1 MTKNL
6 ILRILLFSI
15 FMLFNFEKVN
25 PCSMYKITIN
35 GKTIIGTNFDA
46 YYLTPTIWFENATNV
61 KTYGAGF
68 SGGRQDGINGIAPQS
83 GMNVEGLSFSR
94 LASPTPET
102 GIIISKNKKQITN
115 PTLYLKDILHNCKNV
130 DEVKEYISKY
140 DFSYFLQD
148 VFIYIDKSGKYL
160 VVEPYTMTIG
170 NDAKY
175 VLSNFCPSVTTNK
188 NANKLERYYNGVE
201 FLKNKMDTTLAF
213 ATALIDTMHVCRK
226 KVGDGT
232 LLSSI
237 WDLNQGLITMYF
249 YHDFKHPVQF
259 NLKDELNKGDHILDI
274 TRLFPPNAE
283 FEKLTNYKIPQ
294 NSKAIMSFFM
304 FCFGLFAFTS
314 FYFFIS
320 YLRKKKTT
328 TFSNQKLLLC
338 ALCTVMIY
346 YLMVLATNMYIFY
359 FPSPYKDYK
368 FSHLNI
374 AAYIPFLTILILIP
388 LIITNWK
395 LLKEK
400 TWNLFSKLLFTV
412 NNIAFLVLVMLFTY
426 WGLYNLFNS

>member
-6 ILRILLFSI
+6 IIRILLSI
-15 FMLFNFEKVN
+15 LLLFNLGKVN
-25 PCSMYKITIN
+25 SCSMYKITIN
-35 GKTIIGTNFDA
+35 GKTIVGTNFDA
-46 YYLTPTIWFENATNV
+46 YYLTPTIWFENATSD
-61 KTYGAGF
+61 KTYGAVF

-83 GMNVEGLSFSR
+83 GMNLEGLSFSR

-102 GIIISKNKKQITN
+102 GVTISKNKKQITN

-130 DEVKEYISKY
+130 DEVKEYINRY

-160 VVEPYTMTIG
+160 VVEPYTMTIA

-175 VLSNFCPSVTTNK
+175 VLSNFCPSVTTDK
-188 NANKLERYYNGVE
+188 YANNLERYHNGVG
-201 FLKNKMDTTLAF
+201 FLKTKMDTTLAF
-213 ATALIDTMHVCRK
+213 ATALSDTMHVCRK

-237 WDLNQGLITMYF
+237 WDLTEGLITMYF

-259 NLKDELNKGDHILDI
+259 NLKNELKKGDHVLYIPK
-274 TRLFPPNAE
+274 LFPPNAE
-283 FEKLTNYKIPQ
+283 FEKLISYKIPQ

-304 FCFGLFAFTS
+304 LCFGLFTFTS

-320 YLRKKKTT
+320 YLRKKEPAN
-328 TFSNQKLLLC
+328 FSSQKLLLC
-338 ALCTVMIY
+338 TLGLVMIY
-346 YLMVLATNMYIFY
+346 YLMVLAKNMYIFY

-388 LIITNWK
+388 LISTNLK

-412 NNIAFLVLVMLFTY
+412 NNIAFLILIALFTY
-426 WGLYNLFNS
+426 WGLYNVFK

>member
-1 MTKNL
+1 MNKKIT
-6 ILRILLFSI
+6 IRILLFSI
-15 FMLFNFEKVN
+15 LILFNFEIVN
-25 PCSMYKITIN
+25 SCSMYKITIN
-35 GKTIIGTNFDA
+35 GKCIVGTNFDA
-46 YYLTPTIWFENATNV
+46 YYLTPNIWFENATNS

-68 SGGRQDGINGIAPQS
+68 SGGREDGINGIAPQS
-83 GMNVEGLSFSR
+83 GMNTEGLTFSR

-102 GIIISKNKKQITN
+102 GIATSKNKKQITN

-170 NDAKY
+170 KDAKY
-175 VLSNFCPSVTTNK
+175 VLSNFCPSVTTDK
-188 NANKLERYYNGVE
+188 YANNLERYHNGVE
-201 FLKNKMDTTLAF
+201 FLKNKIDTTLAF
-213 ATALIDTMHVCRK
+213 TTALIDTMHVCRK

-237 WDLNQGLITMYF
+237 WDLNQGMITMYF
-249 YHDFKHPVQF
+249 YHDFKHFVQF
-259 NLKDELNKGDHILDI
+259 NLNDELNKGDHKLDI
-274 TRLFPPNAE
+274 TKLFPPNAE
-283 FEKLTNYKIPQ
+283 FEKLTSYKIPQ
-294 NSKAIMSFFM
+294 NSKAIMSFFI
-304 FCFGLFAFTS
+304 FCFGLFAFS
-314 FYFFIS
+314 GFYFFIC
-320 YLRKKKTT
+320 YLRKKKSN
-328 TFSNQKLLLC
+328 TFSNQKILLATLC
-338 ALCTVMIY
+338 AALIY
-346 YLMVLATNMYIFY
+346 YLIVLATNRYIFY

-400 TWNLFSKLLFTV
+400 TWNFFSKLLFTV
-412 NNIAFLVLVMLFTY
+412 NNVAFLVLVMLFTY
-426 WGLYNLFNS
+426 WGLYNIFY

>member
-1 MTKNL
+1 
-6 ILRILLFSI
+6 
-15 FMLFNFEKVN
+15 
-25 PCSMYKITIN
+25 MYKITIN
-35 GKTIIGTNFDA
+35 GKTIVGTNFDA
-46 YYLTPTIWFENATNV
+46 YYLTPTIWFENATNA

-83 GMNVEGLSFSR
+83 GMNLEGLTFSR

-102 GIIISKNKKQITN
+102 GITTSKNKKQITN

-175 VLSNFCPSVTTNK
+175 VLSNFCPSVTTDK
-188 NANKLERYYNGVE
+188 YANNLERYHNGVE

-213 ATALIDTMHVCRK
+213 ATTLIDTMHVCRK

-259 NLKDELNKGDHILDI
+259 NLRDELNKGDHILDI
-274 TRLFPPNAE
+274 TKLFPSNAE
-283 FEKLTNYKIPQ
+283 FEKLTSYKIPQ

-304 FCFGLFAFTS
+304 FCIGLFAFTG

-320 YLRKKKTT
+320 YLRKKKTN

-338 ALCTVMIY
+338 ALCSAMIY
-346 YLMVLATNMYIFY
+346 YLIVLASNMYIFY

-426 WGLYNLFNS
+426 WGLYNIFN

>member
-1 MTKNL
+1 MTKKI
-6 ILRILLFSI
+6 ILKILLFSI
-15 FMLFNFEKVN
+15 LMLLNFEKVN
-25 PCSMYKITIN
+25 SCSMYKITIN
-35 GKTIIGTNFDA
+35 GKTIVGTNFDA
-46 YYLTPTIWFENATNV
+46 YYLTPTIWFENATNN
-61 KTYGAGF
+61 KAYGAGF

-94 LASPTPET
+94 LASPTPKT
-102 GIIISKNKKQITN
+102 GITILKNKKQITN

-160 VVEPYTMTIG
+160 VVEPYTMTVG
-170 NDAKY
+170 NDTKY
-175 VLSNFCPSVTTNK
+175 VLSNFCPSVTTDK
-188 NANKLERYYNGVE
+188 YANNLERYHNGVE

-213 ATALIDTMHVCRK
+213 TTALIDTMHVCRK

-237 WDLNQGLITMYF
+237 WDLNQGVITMYF

-274 TRLFPPNAE
+274 LKLFPPNVE

-294 NSKAIMSFFM
+294 NSRAIMYFFIA
-304 FCFGLFAFTS
+304 CFGLFAFTS
-314 FYFFIS
+314 VYFFTS
-320 YLRKKKTT
+320 YLRKKKTNN
-328 TFSNQKLLLC
+328 FSNQKLLLC
-338 ALCTVMIY
+338 ALCSVMIY
-346 YLMVLATNMYIFY
+346 YLIVLATNMYIFY

-388 LIITNWK
+388 LITTNGK

-426 WGLYNLFNS
+426 WGLYNILN